1 MEFSLIQSQ
10 CSNDGIM
17 SIEEIK
23 AEILSFL
30 VAPLDTT
37 AAFVSAF
44 INHVI
49 DNTEVSRKLL
59 VEILDFEER
68 GVLSSPVVS
77 FDETNSMS
85 YFKACITE
93 TLRVSPSTA
102 IILPRLVSE
111 KGLVLNGQLIP
122 AKTEIGANPVVINR
136 NSDVFG
142 PDSHYFRP
150 ERWLENEEAAKRMHK
165 WMFTWGW
172 GSRDCIGRNFV
183 AIVAQKL
190 LLEVS
195 LLSIKQWK
203 QKMLKLASI
212 SFSENSQSNGFQMIP
227 NTDEAISGAC

>member
-1 MEFSLIQSQ
+1 MPHS
-10 CSNDGIM
+10 
-17 SIEEIK
+17 
-23 AEILSFL
+23 
-30 VAPLDTT
+30 
-37 AAFVSAF
+37 VS
-44 INHVI
+44 
-49 DNTEVSRKLL
+49 
-59 VEILDFEER
+59 
-68 GVLSSPVVS
+68 
-77 FDETNSMS
+77 
-85 YFKACITE
+85 
-93 TLRVSPSTA
+93 
-102 IILPRLVSE
+102 
-111 KGLVLNGQLIP
+111 NGQLIP
-122 AKTEIGANPVVINR
+122 AKTEIGANPVVINH

-165 WMFTWGW
+165 WMFNRGW